1 MNMAD
6 SLGIKDAAK
15 EPAWMLEAKI
25 AAASRLEAKIAG
37 FKPMADNDNVFTCDE
52 VADWL
57 RTLSRISNCQSLYW
71 CAEEYAQRIVVD
83 EELTRGEHWL
93 WFRDDKAFWLRRIG
107 MTEEEYEV
115 LERFGIDRGTD
126 VSPSEGAG
134 VATLEAQMIS
144 LQKTQDGTGK
154 TQMHMVQMELD
165 LRELQKEVDDM
176 RAGAETLE
184 ALKQGHYHYAEDDGT
199 LEALK
204 QGAGDYE
211 LQKRVDEMRE
221 LQKLID
227 DLRAGDKTLEALS
240 LSHYY
245 ELQQMVDDMREMCA
259 DGSAGGVGIL
269 EEQMNTLQKIGDEM
283 RAGETLEALKQG
295 ILNRTMVLQ
304 EYERGEFIKGPSAE
318 IEQDPGGQIIKVHIA
333 KIEQDANKV
342 EGATMISAKITAEQ
356 KSVARGLLDPGGGAN
371 TYMDAGEGKILYPE
385 ITGTWR
391 RNNPGEGQ
399 GAPAGGEHNAQVR
412 GGKIKDPGGGG
423 NIDHEVP
430 RKVYEVQEIKNRWGI
445 NEDAE
450 ETRKRRDEK
459 VIRTPTASANSNEN
473 GPDGTGSKGD
483 TGGKGSNE
491 KENRK
496 EEPKEFLKKRAENK
510 KIYAVI
516 CGG

>member
-1 MNMAD
+1 MVTAMERSISPYEERGSEVNMAD

-15 EPAWMLEAKI
+15 EPAWQEPAWMLEAKI
-25 AAASRLEAKIAG
+25 AATSRLEAKIAG

-71 CAEEYAQRIVVD
+71 CAGEYAQRIVVD

-240 LSHYY
+240 LPHY
-245 ELQQMVDDMREMCA
+245 ELQQMVDEMREMCA
-259 DGSAGGVGIL
+259 DGSVT
-269 EEQMNTLQKIGDEM
+269 EVVV
-283 RAGETLEALKQG
+283 
-295 ILNRTMVLQ
+295 VLG
-304 EYERGEFIKGPSAE
+304 Y
-318 IEQDPGGQIIKVHIA
+318 
-333 KIEQDANKV
+333 
-342 EGATMISAKITAEQ
+342 
-356 KSVARGLLDPGGGAN
+356 
-371 TYMDAGEGKILYPE
+371 
-385 ITGTWR
+385 WR
-391 RNNPGEGQ
+391 
-399 GAPAGGEHNAQVR
+399 
-412 GGKIKDPGGGG
+412 
-423 NIDHEVP
+423 
-430 RKVYEVQEIKNRWGI
+430 
-445 NEDAE
+445 
-450 ETRKRRDEK
+450 
-459 VIRTPTASANSNEN
+459 
-473 GPDGTGSKGD
+473 SK
-483 TGGKGSNE
+483 
-491 KENRK
+491 
-496 EEPKEFLKKRAENK
+496 
-510 KIYAVI
+510 
-516 CGG
+516 